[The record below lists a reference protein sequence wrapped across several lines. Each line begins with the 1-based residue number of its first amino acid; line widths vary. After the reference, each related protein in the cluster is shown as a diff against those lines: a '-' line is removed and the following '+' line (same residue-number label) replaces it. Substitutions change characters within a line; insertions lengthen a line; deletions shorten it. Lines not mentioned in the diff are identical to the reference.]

1 MWGYFSIGLID
12 FLLKGTSL
20 TDFTNLFWPPK
31 FERNDK
37 VILNYFLKLNIS
49 MNDPHAYDT
58 KKMPLQLDNPLQ
70 FGLSRIKKIQ
80 DFFTAE
86 INQKR

>member
-1 MWGYFSIGLID
+1 
-12 FLLKGTSL
+12 
-20 TDFTNLFWPPK
+20 
-31 FERNDK
+31 
-37 VILNYFLKLNIS
+37 

-58 KKMPLQLDNPLQ
+58 KKMFLQLDNSLQ

-86 INQKR
+86 ISQKR